1 MSNITIFNHLGNNI
15 RVMTDEQGEPLFV
28 LKDICD
34 ALEIGNSRDVT
45 RRLDED
51 GVDSI
56 DILDNRGVQQKTTV
70 VTEAGLYEVIFM
82 SRKPEAKTF
91 RHWVTSEVLPSIRKH
106 GMYATPATIEDMI
119 ANPDIIIQLATT
131 LKEERAARAQAEAEV
146 EAQRPVA
153 ALGRAIETAEGD
165 LTPSAFGKILSNTHK
180 DMGSNKFCRWLLDN
194 NFAFR
199 NGQGKIIPM
208 QDAVNRG
215 ILILTERIDRGG
227 KIRPQLLVTP
237 KGQTYFANIL
247 SK

>member
-1 MSNITIFNHLGNNI
+1 MNDITIFNHLGNNI

-28 LKDICD
+28 LKDVCN
-34 ALEIGNSRDVT
+34 ALGITNT
-45 RRLDED
+45 RNVSARLDED
-51 GVDSI
+51 MKGVRPVDTP
-56 DILDNRGVQQKTTV
+56 GGTQQLTV
-70 VTEAGLYEVIFM
+70 INEVGLYEVIIR
-82 SRKPEAKTF
+82 SDKPEATQF
-91 RHWVTSEVLPSIRKH
+91 RRWVTSEVLPSIRKH

-119 ANPDIIIQLATT
+119 ANPDMAIKLLTT

-153 ALGRAIETAEGD
+153 ALGKAIETAEGD
-165 LTPSAFGKILSNTHK
+165 LTPSAFGKILSKTIK
-180 DMGSNKFCRWLLDN
+180 TMGPNKFCRWLLDN

-215 ILILTERIDRGG
+215 VLILTERIDPAG

-237 KGQTYFANIL
+237 AGQAYFAGIL
-247 SK
+247 SA